1 MTQSLQ
7 QQSDG
12 ESGEGRIAQHS
23 EKVLLSQDSMS
34 QGGFSKLSTRRT
46 ADILSRDWRSYFNQ
60 DELEKAFQVVEIQNE
75 DIPEED
81 SQDIGSDS
89 NPSDDNLSEAEI
101 YEKVYEL
108 PPDLSKNKKDHRL
121 SQLSKLRGKIGQ
133 RETSSAF
140 YQRLRKPGGR
150 LTSGTPSLNG
160 QVSR

>member
-1 MTQSLQ
+1 M
-7 QQSDG
+7 
-12 ESGEGRIAQHS
+12 
-23 EKVLLSQDSMS
+23 
-34 QGGFSKLSTRRT
+34 
-46 ADILSRDWRSYFNQ
+46 SRDWRSYFNQ

-121 SQLSKLRGKIGQ
+121 SQLRNLKGKIG
-133 RETSSAF
+133 
-140 YQRLRKPGGR
+140 
-150 LTSGTPSLNG
+150 
-160 QVSR
+160 